1 MSTYDENCHQYSL
14 EAPILFIYKPIEISN
29 SILLNN
35 VDLMCIC
42 TFRECCIVSG
52 LLFCLSEESLFTFV
66 ACLKWYCE
74 FVLVLGHFYRDTDY
88 HSPIYHETETRNN
101 YEQYLGE
108 L

>member
-1 MSTYDENCHQYSL
+1 MLYCIR
-14 EAPILFIYKPIEISN
+14 AVILFIKRKFAY
-29 SILLNN
+29 
-35 VDLMCIC
+35 
-42 TFRECCIVSG
+42 
-52 LLFCLSEESLFTFV
+52 LSEESLFTFV